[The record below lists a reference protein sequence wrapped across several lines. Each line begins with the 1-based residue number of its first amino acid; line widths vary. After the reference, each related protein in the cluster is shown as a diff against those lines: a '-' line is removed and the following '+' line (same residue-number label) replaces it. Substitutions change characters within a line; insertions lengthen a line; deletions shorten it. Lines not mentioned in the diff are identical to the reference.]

1 MRTFG
6 LYASAV
12 SRGRALL
19 HQDGYQRRPAGDVP
33 DALLDD
39 VLDAMYRKPSGAV
52 DGLGLA
58 LLHAADLN
66 KYAGELAQ
74 ALGATR
80 DAAAAAA
87 ERLRQR
93 AAPDE
98 LLLTGAEAS
107 VVMLGRAG
115 VEIVFAYPGTSEL
128 ALCDA
133 VARAPGIRLINSRGD
148 KEAAFMSAGASMLA
162 PGQGAAILHAARGLT
177 NAAGGVADA
186 RRNEWSSLVI
196 VGLPST
202 STAKYLPPHQE
213 PRLLE
218 GIGLFA
224 KAWYELTREDHGA
237 FAAIFAAALG
247 DTMRRPYGPVLL
259 GLPQD
264 IAQDAW
270 VPYPA
275 CLAARSLTWQRLAAD
290 AVEAVPAAA
299 DVVRA
304 AARIVVIADDYFL
317 RYADAAQI
325 LAAFCAKT
333 GALVLQVKYQRGA
346 MLFDRLSQRE
356 VPAYA
361 GWLDP
366 SDAGQRNLLNRADLL
381 ITLEDRNMY
390 RRVVGVLPPCRKI
403 AITSDAGKV
412 RKNEYLSGD
421 DVLLEGDVATLLRAI
436 SDQLN
441 GARAT
446 WADERSLRLRPP
458 AVRGEVASP
467 PVRLLHASIGNAF
480 ANALRTVDEPV
491 LIDDAQMF
499 GGLLAQAH
507 DAFPAALRIFGDHGG
522 FVGGGIA
529 YATGL
534 ALAESGVSVVCSLGD
549 QGFGNGCQGLV
560 TAAEQR
566 APVTFVVCNN
576 GRSVSLLKQARAANE
591 RLFDDGAEPFLDNS
605 AVEPAVLAAAMGL
618 YVDRIDF
625 TDLAEDAIA
634 RAAARLEGALAKAFA
649 ARGPHL
655 IELRLPASDDVWAG
669 IWLAAGF
676 DETAGAR
683 AQGAAAAGVVTTEPA
698 EGSVSS

>member
-19 HQDGYQRRPAGDVP
+19 YQDTYQRAPAGDVLDTAL
-33 DALLDD
+33 DAALE
-39 VLDAMYRKPSGAV
+39 AMYRKPSGAA

-58 LLHAADLN
+58 LLLTADPDR
-66 KYAGELAQ
+66 YAGELAQ
-74 ALGATR
+74 ALGAPR

-87 ERLRQR
+87 KRLRER
-93 AAPDE
+93 TVLDG

-107 VVMLGRAG
+107 VVMLARAG

-162 PGQGAAILHAARGLT
+162 PGKGAAILHAARGLT

-186 RRNEWSSLVI
+186 RRNEWPSLVM

-202 STAKYLPPHQE
+202 STARYLPPHGE

-224 KAWYELTREDHGA
+224 KAWYELSRADPET
-237 FAAIFAAALG
+237 FAATFAAALA
-247 DTMRRPYGPVLL
+247 DTMLRPHGPVLL
-259 GLPQD
+259 GLCQD
-264 IAQDAW
+264 IAQDPW
-270 VPYPA
+270 VPYPVCA
-275 CLAARSLTWQRLAAD
+275 AARSLTRPCLAGA
-290 AVEAVPAAA
+290 AVGAAA
-299 DVVRA
+299 EVVRA
-304 AARIVVIADDYFL
+304 AARVVVIVDDYLL

-325 LAAFCAKT
+325 LAAFCARA
-333 GALVLQVKYQRGA
+333 GAVVLQVRYQRGA
-346 MLFDRLSQRE
+346 MLFDRLSRVE
-356 VPAYA
+356 VSAYA

-366 SDAGQRNLLNRADLL
+366 SDAWQRNLLNRADLI

-412 RKNEYLSGD
+412 HKNEYLSGD
-421 DVLLEGDVATLLRAI
+421 DMLLEGDVATLLRALT
-436 SDQLN
+436 DQLS
-441 GARAT
+441 GMRAA
-446 WADERSLRLRPP
+446 WADERSPRQRPP
-458 AVRGEVASP
+458 SAGGEVASP
-467 PVRLLHASIGNAF
+467 TVRLLRDSIGNAF
-480 ANALRTVDEPV
+480 ANAFSTVDEPV

-499 GGLLAQAH
+499 GGLLAEAH
-507 DAFPAALRIFGDHGG
+507 DAFPVALRIFGDHGG
-522 FVGGGIA
+522 FVGGGIG

-560 TAAEQR
+560 AAAEQR

-576 GRSVSLLKQARAANE
+576 GGSVSLLKQARAANE
-591 RLFDDGAEPFLDNS
+591 RLFDDGAEPFLDNP

-625 TDLAEDAIA
+625 TDLTEEAIA
-634 RAAARLEGALAKAFA
+634 KSAARLETALAKALG
-649 ARGPHL
+649 ARAPHL
-655 IELRLPASDDVWAG
+655 IELCLPAWEEAWAG

-676 DETAGAR
+676 DEVAT
-683 AQGAAAAGVVTTEPA
+683 A
-698 EGSVSS
+698 EGSARS